1 MVEREG
7 RRNGVGGEYPCLCAK
22 TVALAVKCSYV
33 GHANEGRY
41 VLRCNPKCV
50 EPSASPL
57 CFFIVK
63 KAQQPFFY
71 APRWSSTKKPLERK
85 RVASVYASCGTRLA
99 SYRDA
104 INICRSVSSQLIVV
118 FSNASRIDFN
128 KVAAVRFFKVIS
140 GIYIQCRV
148 SFSVLPLVFI
158 FEIEKI

>member
-50 EPSASPL
+50 EPSAPSPL

-63 KAQQPFFY
+63 KARQPFFFTLLGGRRRRSLSNGN
-71 APRWSSTKKPLERK
+71 ALPACTHRAAVDSHLIETLLILAVSVRF
-85 RVASVYASCGTRLA
+85 VAIDHL
-99 SYRDA
+99 
-104 INICRSVSSQLIVV
+104 
-118 FSNASRIDFN
+118 FFNASRIDFD
-128 KVAAVRFFKVIS
+128 KVAAVRFLRLFRKFMPSIVPL
-140 GIYIQCRV
+140 
-148 SFSVLPLVFI
+148 SVLPLVYFRN
-158 FEIEKI
+158 